1 MICPICNYALM
12 QFAIYAGRFL
22 PRHQDGGAIEDQ
34 KIRRLGRGG
43 RCLALLE
50 AFATEN
56 RTSLGRPEGYG
67 SFLAAGRAV
76 GAGFGALIVA
86 AATVV
91 AGRPYLPRPLGLARF
106 TALRLVL
113 ELFIVE
119 KKLLA
124 RREDEV
130 RAAVH
135 ALQNPILEF
144 H

>member
-1 MICPICNYALM
+1 MPDLQLRTYAICDLAQADFFRAARTAAPSRIK
-12 QFAIYAGRFL
+12 
-22 PRHQDGGAIEDQ
+22 
-34 KIRRLGRGG
+34 KIPHLGRGG

-106 TALRLVL
+106 TAFRLVL

>member
-1 MICPICNYALM
+1 M
-12 QFAIYAGRFL
+12 QFAICAGRFL
-22 PRHQDGGAIEDQ
+22 PRHQDGGATED
-34 KIRRLGRGG
+34 KKNRRLGRGG

-56 RTSLGRPEGYG
+56 RASLGRPERYG

-76 GAGFGALIVA
+76 GTGFGALIVA

-106 TALRLVL
+106 AAFRLVL